1 MLTYHLDPKRKT
13 PLYEQ
18 LYRAIRADILSGAL
32 PENSR
37 LPAKRPFAEHLEIS
51 RITVESA
58 YAQLLAEGYVYSV
71 PRSGIFVQKLERIS
85 PYGSPAQGEL
95 APQATEGSLLCSREQ
110 SLRLRPVGESTS
122 LYTREAKTHAP
133 KMIYNFDTAAVD
145 TGCFPFTMWA
155 KFSRAV
161 LTEYESRILLSSA
174 PQGAPALRREIAR
187 YLHDFRGIRVDPEQI
202 IVGAGSEYLV
212 TLIIQLLGR
221 TRTYALENPC
231 YPKLEQ
237 IFAASDVQTVFL
249 PLDDAGISMDALE
262 KADASVA
269 YLTPSHHFPL
279 GVVTSAARRM
289 ALLRWASEGE
299 ARYLIED
306 DYDSEFRFASRP
318 IPALKEQDAHDRVI
332 YLNTFAKSLAP
343 SLRIGYV
350 VLPQKLLQDFRRRFS
365 AYASTV
371 PAFEQYT
378 LARFMETGTL
388 DRQINRLRTV
398 YRARRDRLLE
408 ALAASELAGR
418 YTVSGTEAGLHL
430 LLRVYGISEDEL
442 VRRAAQNGCRVHGL
456 SEYYV
461 AGTQQTC
468 PPSTV
473 LLGYGGMTDA
483 QIEKGVQRLAQ
494 AWKTE

>member
-1 MLTYHLDPKRKT
+1 MLTYHLDPRAKT

-32 PENSR
+32 PGGTR
-37 LPAKRPFAEHLEIS
+37 LPAKRPLAEHLEIS
-51 RITVESA
+51 RITVETA
-58 YAQLLAEGYVYSV
+58 YAQLLAEGYLYSV
-71 PRSGIFVQKLERIS
+71 PRSGVFVQESAHGLQPAPSAPAAPLFEEERAR
-85 PYGSPAQGEL
+85 PAFD
-95 APQATEGSLLCSREQ
+95 
-110 SLRLRPVGESTS
+110 
-122 LYTREAKTHAP
+122 
-133 KMIYNFDTAAVD
+133 FDTSAVD
-145 TGCFPFTMWA
+145 TDCFPFSIWA
-155 KFSRAV
+155 KLSRAV

-174 PQGAPALRREIAR
+174 PMGAPALRGEIAR
-187 YLHDFRGIRVDPEQI
+187 YLRAFRGLAVDPEQI
-202 IVGAGSEYLV
+202 LVGAGSEYLV

-221 TRTYALENPC
+221 ERTYALENPC

-237 IFAASDVQTVFL
+237 IFAASGARTAFL
-249 PLDDAGISMDALE
+249 PLDPSGLSVDALR
-262 KADASVA
+262 KTDASVV

-299 ARYLIED
+299 GRYLIED

-318 IPALKEQDAHDRVI
+318 IPALKELDARDQVI

-343 SLRIGYV
+343 SLRIGYA
-350 VLPQKLLQDFRRRFS
+350 VLPRGLLAEFRARFS
-365 AYASTV
+365 AYSSTV

-378 LARFMETGTL
+378 LARFMETGTF

-408 ALAASELAGR
+408 ALAASPLAGR
-418 YTVSGTEAGLHL
+418 YAVSGSEAGLHL
-430 LLRVYGISEDEL
+430 LLRVEGLSEGEL
-442 VRRAAQNGCRVHGL
+442 VARAAAAGCRVHGL

-461 AGTQQTC
+461 AGTQADC

-473 LLGYGGMTDA
+473 LLGYGGMADG
-483 QIEKGVQRLAQ
+483 QIAKGVAALAA
-494 AWKTE
+494 AWTAETR

>member
-1 MLTYHLDPKRKT
+1 MLTYHLDPQLKT

-18 LYRAIRADILSGAL
+18 LYRAIRADILAGVL
-32 PENSR
+32 PEDSR

-58 YAQLLAEGYVYSV
+58 YAQLLAEGYIYSV

-85 PYGSPAQGEL
+85 QPSVKAAAAPAPCE
-95 APQATEGSLLCSREQ
+95 
-110 SLRLRPVGESTS
+110 
-122 LYTREAKTHAP
+122 EAVVQP
-133 KMIYNFDTAAVD
+133 DYDFDTGAVD
-145 TGCFPFTMWA
+145 TDCFPFTMWA

-174 PQGAPALRREIAR
+174 PQGAPALRQEIAR
-187 YLHDFRGIRVDPEQI
+187 YLHDFRGIAVDPEQI

-237 IFAASDVQTVFL
+237 IFAASDVQTAFL

-262 KADASVA
+262 QADASVV

-299 ARYLIED
+299 GRYLIED

-318 IPALKEQDAHDRVI
+318 IPALKEQDAQDRVI

-350 VLPQKLLQDFRRRFS
+350 VLPQKLLQEFRRRFS
-365 AYASTV
+365 AYSSTV

-408 ALAASELAGR
+408 ALAASDLAGR
-418 YTVSGTEAGLHL
+418 YTVSGIEAGLHL
-430 LLRVYGISEDEL
+430 LLQVHGISEDEL

-461 AGTQQTC
+461 ADTQHDC

-473 LLGYGGMTDA
+473 LLGYGGMTDK
-483 QIEKGVQRLAQ
+483 QIEKGVKRLAE
-494 AWKTE
+494 AWRME

>member
-1 MLTYHLDPKRKT
+1 MLTYHLDPKLKT

-32 PENSR
+32 PEDSR

-71 PRSGIFVQKLERIS
+71 PRSGIFVQKLERIAQ
-85 PYGSPAQGEL
+85 PAAAAAAAALPHEE
-95 APQATEGSLLCSREQ
+95 ATVH
-110 SLRLRPVGESTS
+110 PDFD
-122 LYTREAKTHAP
+122 
-133 KMIYNFDTAAVD
+133 FDTGAVD
-145 TGCFPFTMWA
+145 TDCFPFTMWA

-174 PQGAPALRREIAR
+174 PQGAPALRHEIAR
-187 YLHDFRGIRVDPEQI
+187 YLHDFRGITVDPEQI

-221 TRTYALENPC
+221 SRTYALENPC

-237 IFAASDVQTVFL
+237 IFAASDAQTAFL

-262 KADASVA
+262 QADASVA

-299 ARYLIED
+299 DRYLIED

-350 VLPQKLLQDFRRRFS
+350 VLPQKLLQEFRRRFS
-365 AYASTV
+365 AYSSTV

-378 LARFMETGTL
+378 LARFMEKGTM

-398 YRARRDRLLE
+398 YRTRRDRLLE

-430 LLRVYGISEDEL
+430 LLQVHGISEDEL
-442 VRRAAQNGCRVHGL
+442 VRRAAQCGCRVHGL

-461 AGTQQTC
+461 AGTQQAC

-473 LLGYGGMTDA
+473 LLGYGGMTDE

-494 AWKTE
+494 AWKIE

>member
-1 MLTYHLDPKRKT
+1 MLTYHLDPQAKT

-32 PENSR
+32 PGDAR
-37 LPAKRPFAEHLEIS
+37 LPAKRRLAEHLEIS

-58 YAQLLAEGYVYSV
+58 YAQLLAEGYLYSV
-71 PRSGIFVQKLERIS
+71 PRSGMFVQKSARGLQPLPPRT
-85 PYGSPAQGEL
+85 PAPAAGSGAEGKPAF
-95 APQATEGSLLCSREQ
+95 AFD
-110 SLRLRPVGESTS
+110 
-122 LYTREAKTHAP
+122 
-133 KMIYNFDTAAVD
+133 FDTGAVD
-145 TGCFPFTMWA
+145 TDCFPFSIWA
-155 KFSRAV
+155 KLSRAV
-161 LTEYESRILLSSA
+161 LTEYESRILLSSE

-187 YLHDFRGIRVDPEQI
+187 YLREFRGISVEPEQI

-221 TRTYALENPC
+221 GRTYALENPC

-237 IFAASDVQTVFL
+237 IFAASGARTAYL
-249 PLDDAGISMDALE
+249 PLDHAGLSMEALE
-262 KADASVA
+262 QTDATVV

-299 ARYLIED
+299 GRYLIED

-318 IPALKEQDAHDRVI
+318 IPALKELDARDQVI

-343 SLRIGYV
+343 SLRIGYA
-350 VLPQKLLQDFRRRFS
+350 VLPRGLLAEFRRRFS
-365 AYASTV
+365 AYSSTV

-378 LARFMETGTL
+378 LARFMESGAF

-398 YRARRDRLLE
+398 YRSRRDCLLG
-408 ALAASELAGR
+408 ALAASPLAGH
-418 YTVSGTEAGLHL
+418 YAASGTEAGIHL
-430 LLRVYGISEDEL
+430 LLAVDGLSEAEL
-442 VRRAAQNGCRVHGL
+442 VRRAAEAGCRVHGL

-461 AGTQQTC
+461 AGTQADC

-473 LLGYGGMTDA
+473 LLGYGGMADA
-483 QIEKGVQRLAQ
+483 RLTAGVARLAE
-494 AWKTE
+494 AWKSENQ

>member
-1 MLTYHLDPKRKT
+1 
-13 PLYEQ
+13 
-18 LYRAIRADILSGAL
+18 GVL
-32 PENSR
+32 PEDSR

-71 PRSGIFVQKLERIS
+71 PRSGMFVQKLERIAQPVLS
-85 PYGSPAQGEL
+85 YGS
-95 APQATEGSLLCSREQ
+95 EQ
-110 SLRLRPVGESTS
+110 SLRLRSSDESTS
-122 LYTREAKTHAP
+122 RYTRED
-133 KMIYNFDTAAVD
+133 ILYDFDTGAVD
-145 TGCFPFTMWA
+145 TDCFPFTMWA

-174 PQGAPALRREIAR
+174 PQGAPALRQEIAR
-187 YLHDFRGIRVDPEQI
+187 YLHDFRGIAVDPEQI

-221 TRTYALENPC
+221 ERTYALENPC

-237 IFAASDVQTVFL
+237 IFAASDAHTAFL
-249 PLDDAGISMDALE
+249 PLDASGLSMDALG
-262 KADASVA
+262 KTDASVV

-299 ARYLIED
+299 DRYLIED

-318 IPALKEQDAHDRVI
+318 IPALKEQDVHDRVI

-350 VLPQKLLQDFRRRFS
+350 VLPQKLLAEFRRRFS
-365 AYASTV
+365 AYSSTV

-408 ALAASELAGR
+408 ALAASDLAGR

-430 LLRVYGISEDEL
+430 LLQVHDISEDEL
-442 VRRAAQNGCRVHGL
+442 VRRAAQSGCRVHGL

-461 AGTQQTC
+461 AGTQTEC

-483 QIEKGVQRLAQ
+483 QIAEGVRRLAE
-494 AWKTE
+494 AWEK

>member
-1 MLTYHLDPKRKT
+1 MLTYHLDPQLKT

-18 LYRAIRADILSGAL
+18 LYRAIRADILAGVL
-32 PENSR
+32 PEDSR

-85 PYGSPAQGEL
+85 QPSVKAAAL
-95 APQATEGSLLCSREQ
+95 SAPCEEAVV
-110 SLRLRPVGESTS
+110 RPD
-122 LYTREAKTHAP
+122 YD
-133 KMIYNFDTAAVD
+133 FDTGAVD
-145 TGCFPFTMWA
+145 TDCFPFTMWA

-174 PQGAPALRREIAR
+174 PQGAPALRQEIAR
-187 YLHDFRGIRVDPEQI
+187 YLHDFRGITVDPEQI

-237 IFAASDVQTVFL
+237 IFAASDAQTTFL

-262 KADASVA
+262 QADASVV

-299 ARYLIED
+299 GRYLIED

-318 IPALKEQDAHDRVI
+318 IPALKEQDAQDRVI

-350 VLPQKLLQDFRRRFS
+350 VLPQKLLQEFRRRFS
-365 AYASTV
+365 AYSSTV

-408 ALAASELAGR
+408 ALAASDLAGR
-418 YTVSGTEAGLHL
+418 YTVSGIEAGLHL
-430 LLRVYGISEDEL
+430 LLQVHGISEDEL

-461 AGTQQTC
+461 ADTQHDC

-473 LLGYGGMTDA
+473 LLGYGGMTDK
-483 QIEKGVQRLAQ
+483 QIEKGVKRLAE
-494 AWKTE
+494 AWRME

>member
-1 MLTYHLDPKRKT
+1 
-13 PLYEQ
+13 
-18 LYRAIRADILSGAL
+18 
-32 PENSR
+32 
-37 LPAKRPFAEHLEIS
+37 
-51 RITVESA
+51 
-58 YAQLLAEGYVYSV
+58 
-71 PRSGIFVQKLERIS
+71 
-85 PYGSPAQGEL
+85 
-95 APQATEGSLLCSREQ
+95 
-110 SLRLRPVGESTS
+110 
-122 LYTREAKTHAP
+122 
-133 KMIYNFDTAAVD
+133 MIYNFDTAAVD

-430 LLRVYGISEDEL
+430 LLQVHGISEDEL